1 MSDRGQDRVRHGIVM
16 TPDEEEMEREARV
29 LGEPVEAPPPRE
41 GVIEPPPGPAAGQA
55 PQPVPSDDSLEDEQG
70 ARLLSEEDAAEL
82 RARWQAIQT
91 GFVDR
96 PREAVAEAD
105 ELVGRVIEQVADLF
119 ASERETLEEQWDR
132 GDDVSTESLRLSF
145 RRYRFFFDRLLTV

>member
-1 MSDRGQDRVRHGIVM
+1 MSDREQDRVRHGIVM
-16 TPDEEEMEREARV
+16 TPDDEEMEREARA
-29 LGEPVEAPPPRE
+29 LDEPVEPGPRE
-41 GVIEPPPGPAAGQA
+41 GAPQPPPGSAAGRA
-55 PQPVPSDDSLEDEQG
+55 PQPAPSDDSLEDDPD

-105 ELVGRVIEQVADLF
+105 ELVARVIEQVADRF
-119 ASERETLEEQWDR
+119 ATERESLEDRWDR
-132 GDDVSTESLRLSF
+132 GDEVSTESLRLSF